1 MLATKTR
8 PQAWNDWLAAID
20 EEAEPLRMHQSFDH
34 FYLMI
39 QAAACGLGVAVVPH
53 MLAINEWNSGRLVA
67 PFGFTPGRRELSLW
81 IAPHLAS
88 RNDLKALEG
97 WLLQELGEGLKDTS
111 TPVLRP
117 TVNRRRR
124 ENASPAKMT

>member
-1 MLATKTR
+1 V
-8 PQAWNDWLAAID
+8 
-20 EEAEPLRMHQSFDH
+20 HQSFDH

-53 MLAINEWNSGRLVA
+53 MLAINELNSGRLVA

-88 RNDLKALEG
+88 RSDMKTLER
-97 WLLQELGEGLKDTS
+97 WLLQELGEVLKDS
-111 TPVLRP
+111 SSLVPRS
-117 TVNRRRR
+117 TVNHRHDGAPVA
-124 ENASPAKMT
+124 EVT